1 MAKYINMNN
10 QFNGVQFYMDER
22 EADMLMSG
30 THINSLHYPTGMAWG
45 EAPIPVITKRT
56 FLFCIHC
63 GRKYLLKEEN
73 ITTPLMEMN
82 CACGGE
88 LEFKEE
94 TE

>member
-1 MAKYINMNN
+1 MTKHDDVIQIVGEDMAEHFIL
-10 QFNGVQFYMDER
+10 
-22 EADMLMSG
+22 ASG
-30 THINSLHYPTGMAWG
+30 TCSNRLSPLHYPTGMAWR

-94 TE
+94 EDG